1 MKNFNNIKNII
12 FDLGGVILNI
22 DTQRSINAF
31 TDILG
36 ENNKEFVKKYN
47 EFNLLDR
54 LEKGEIT
61 PEQFRGTL
69 KGIIPQ
75 KISDQQIDTAW
86 NSMLLDFP
94 RERIDLLY
102 KLKQNYRTFLLSN
115 TNKIHYNFY
124 TKQLNEQFGI
134 KNLSELFEEEYMS
147 FDLKM
152 RKPDKEIFHYVLYQ
166 NNLLANE
173 TLFIDDTLENIESA
187 KEIGINTYLLK
198 ESETINDVLKSQV

>member
-94 RERIDLLY
+94 
-102 KLKQNYRTFLLSN
+102 
-115 TNKIHYNFY
+115 
-124 TKQLNEQFGI
+124 
-134 KNLSELFEEEYMS
+134 EE
-147 FDLKM
+147 
-152 RKPDKEIFHYVLYQ
+152 
-166 NNLLANE
+166 
-173 TLFIDDTLENIESA
+173 
-187 KEIGINTYLLK
+187 
-198 ESETINDVLKSQV
+198 